1 MKQQLATEFQ
11 YVTLVR
17 QFQSNVLGLYQ
28 DQQANVSL
36 LLQEALDEVIANLKI
51 DLNTPAHSASW
62 VSIVADLFSVGEA
75 LAGFVPGRYGPGI
88 GTALAVG
95 SLIIDQ
101 VSDATNTQ
109 AGTSL
114 WAEENADTTAGN
126 MANEAADKFS
136 RSLVSVGNQF
146 DRIVSDWGRLKTL
159 GAPLAANQIPWDS
172 TASGILLQSYDRRVS
187 REYYTQLLQANTVV
201 QIVPYTNDHLPVGN
215 TRTTDAQDI
224 CDWETFVQ
232 ENPQLLYYPNGL
244 QNDDENDTHGTDYPY
259 DYQWGMWT
267 LIFSQYQDESCPGNK
282 HPFPSTFGLFEPL
295 DPNNPEA
302 LGT

>member
-1 MKQQLATEFQ
+1 MRLSCTCDPAKSQAAYTWISQQLCCDDIRSAYLNLNVSPTIWLVQLQGLSFNQAALPNSDQADFDAMKQQLATEFE
-11 YVTLVR
+11 YVTLVH

-36 LLQEALDEVIANLKI
+36 PLQEALDEVIANLKI

-75 LAGFVPGRYGPGI
+75 LAGFSQNSGPGI

-101 VSDATNTQ
+101 VADATNTQ

-126 MANEAADKFS
+126 MANKAADAFS

-146 DRIVSDWGRLKTL
+146 DRLVSDWGRLKTL
-159 GAPLAANQIPWDS
+159 GAP
-172 TASGILLQSYDRRVS
+172 
-187 REYYTQLLQANTVV
+187 
-201 QIVPYTNDHLPVGN
+201 
-215 TRTTDAQDI
+215 
-224 CDWETFVQ
+224 
-232 ENPQLLYYPNGL
+232 
-244 QNDDENDTHGTDYPY
+244 
-259 DYQWGMWT
+259 
-267 LIFSQYQDESCPGNK
+267 
-282 HPFPSTFGLFEPL
+282 
-295 DPNNPEA
+295 
-302 LGT
+302 